1 MNENNYYLNDLAIR
15 LLICFLQKHI
25 KHTSDIKNYHFD
37 LPQFIIDV
45 TKAVNELLV
54 HLNCSQHLQW
64 TADFVCRGR
73 SSVDRDIKK

>member
-15 LLICFLQKHI
+15 LLICFLQ
-25 KHTSDIKNYHFD
+25 NHFD

-73 SSVDRDIKK
+73 STVDRDIKK